1 MVDRIDMARQI
12 IEETCPDRRLHLEN
26 IQMFAEII
34 ECRKFAKG
42 DVIINEG
49 DVCTSLYYV
58 AKGLTRQHYV
68 KNEKDMT
75 EHLSCEGGVVW
86 CIESGILAE
95 MRKRYPHKAFIPAP
109 AVSSEGGC
117 RAFNSQYGSNQ
128 IESVNNT
135 GMPQGQKRS

>member
-49 DVCTSLYYV
+49 DVCTSLY
-58 AKGLTRQHYV
+58 
-68 KNEKDMT
+68 
-75 EHLSCEGGVVW
+75 
-86 CIESGILAE
+86 
-95 MRKRYPHKAFIPAP
+95 
-109 AVSSEGGC
+109 
-117 RAFNSQYGSNQ
+117 
-128 IESVNNT
+128 
-135 GMPQGQKRS
+135 

>member
-49 DVCTSLYYV
+49 FQEGIHRLNIVTVEGLLG
-58 AKGLTRQHYV
+58 KGNLFDLLRCKH
-68 KNEKDMT
+68 
-75 EHLSCEGGVVW
+75 
-86 CIESGILAE
+86 
-95 MRKRYPHKAFIPAP
+95 R
-109 AVSSEGGC
+109 
-117 RAFNSQYGSNQ
+117 
-128 IESVNNT
+128 
-135 GMPQGQKRS
+135 